1 MAEYR
6 KVSFLDDFEL
16 PTVTP
21 DIVRQQLSKV
31 GKIKS
36 TTKKSPLDSMPLG
49 DRLRHISSEVNKTL
63 GRYKD
68 FVKVIRDESEFNE
81 YIDFAIKKG
90 VIALDTETN
99 NSLDPLTCKL
109 MGLCLYIPNIELYVE
124 NALSTLVFSE
134 DVTLPSAMAVLIVDF
149 KLV

>member
-21 DIVRQQLSKV
+21 DIVRQQLSRV

-49 DRLRHISSEVNKTL
+49 DRLRYISSEVNKTL

-81 YIDFAIKKG
+81 YIDFAIKRG

-99 NSLDPLTCKL
+99 NSLDPLTCKI
-109 MGLCLYIPNIELYVE
+109 MGGCIYSPSQNSSILTQLNLYTNSP
-124 NALSTLVFSE
+124 
-134 DVTLPSAMAVLIVDF
+134 LP
-149 KLV
+149 KYR